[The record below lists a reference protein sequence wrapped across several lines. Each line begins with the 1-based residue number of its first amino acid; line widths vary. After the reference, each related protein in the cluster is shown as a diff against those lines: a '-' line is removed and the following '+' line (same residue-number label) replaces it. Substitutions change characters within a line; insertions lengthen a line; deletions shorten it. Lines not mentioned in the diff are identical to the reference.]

1 MKKSTKIILS
11 IIIITLT
18 VALCIMTYLFEYAKK
33 TNNDNM
39 QKLLEAGNTIFDLNC
54 KIEELEEKLENA
66 TMSTSNSAQIATIT
80 NTTRRSTSS
89 YTPPGIPSVDKE
101 EEDKRE
107 PEPLPEY
114 NRDPNLVTLEVDKDT
129 LSKIGVTLVITD
141 NNEPSYG
148 WGEGY
153 SIQKKTSNG
162 WADLEAEQDPIFTS
176 IGYVLDEN
184 NQFNYKIDWS
194 KYYGKLSNG
203 TYRIKK
209 SVYDNE
215 YIYLYSN
222 EFEIK

>member
-11 IIIITLT
+11 IIIIALT
-18 VALCIMTYLFEYAKK
+18 VALCIMTCLFVYARN
-33 TNNDNM
+33 TSNENV
-39 QKLLEAGNTIFDLNC
+39 QKVLEAGNAIFDLNC
-54 KIEELEEKLENA
+54 KVEELEEKLENA
-66 TMSTSNSAQIATIT
+66 TMSTSNTAQIATIT
-80 NTTRRSTSS
+80 NTTRRSTTS
-89 YTPPGIPSVDKE
+89 YTSQGIPSVDKE

-129 LSKIGVTLVITD
+129 LSKVGVTLVITD

-153 SIQKKTSNG
+153 SLQKKTSNG
-162 WADLEAEQDPIFTS
+162 WADLDAEQDPIFTS

-184 NQFNYKIDWS
+184 NQFKYKIDWS
-194 KYYGKLSNG
+194 KYYGKLANG